1 MEGDEMLKLRFS
13 TINVMYIR
21 TSASPHL
28 IDPMGLRV
36 AQNAYFSHLIH
47 TKQVLLVKYY
57 DNTAKIE
64 GSLWD
69 TRKHRQTDGQTDVEV
84 EIVI

>member
-1 MEGDEMLKLRFS
+1 
-13 TINVMYIR
+13 MYKCN
-21 TSASPHL
+21 SASPHL
-28 IDPMGLRV
+28 IDQRGLRV
-36 AQNAYFSHLIH
+36 TKNAYFSHLAHI
-47 TKQVLLVKYY
+47 KQLLLVKYY